1 MMSTREFYFPSGGIR
16 LHCKLDLPGDE
27 AGSRFPLVLVIP
39 GLTGHMEEPHI
50 TAIADALPLSGYACL
65 RAELYGHGMSG
76 GSFHDHNLF
85 LWALEIMDLID
96 YVRKMDADFV
106 VRGIRGASDLES
118 ETNLAQINS
127 RLLPGLETVFLPT
140 KPELACVSSSAVREA
155 AFFGADF
162 SSFVPPCIL
171 VDVKNHFNKNS

>member
-1 MMSTREFYFPSGGIR
+1 MARTCVF
-16 LHCKLDLPGDE
+16 
-27 AGSRFPLVLVIP
+27 AGSFDPVTVGHLDIIRRAARLCDRLLVTVMYNPAKKGCFTVEERLDFLARATADIP
-39 GLTGHMEEPHI
+39 HVEVDAWDGLMV
-50 TAIADALPLSGYACL
+50 
-65 RAELYGHGMSG
+65 
-76 GSFHDHNLF
+76 
-85 LWALEIMDLID
+85 D

>member
-1 MMSTREFYFPSGGIR
+1 MARTCVF
-16 LHCKLDLPGDE
+16 
-27 AGSRFPLVLVIP
+27 AGSFDPVTVGHLDIIRRAARLCDRLLVTVMYNPAKQGCFTVEERLDFLARATADIP
-39 GLTGHMEEPHI
+39 HVEVDAWDGLMV
-50 TAIADALPLSGYACL
+50 
-65 RAELYGHGMSG
+65 
-76 GSFHDHNLF
+76 
-85 LWALEIMDLID
+85 D

-106 VRGIRGASDLES
+106 VRGVRGASDLES

>member
-1 MMSTREFYFPSGGIR
+1 MARTCVF
-16 LHCKLDLPGDE
+16 
-27 AGSRFPLVLVIP
+27 AGSFDPVTVGHLDIIRRAARLCDRLLVTVMYNPAKQGCFTVEERLDFLARATADIP
-39 GLTGHMEEPHI
+39 HVEVDAWDGLMV
-50 TAIADALPLSGYACL
+50 
-65 RAELYGHGMSG
+65 
-76 GSFHDHNLF
+76 
-85 LWALEIMDLID
+85 D

-106 VRGIRGASDLES
+106 VRGVRGASDLES

-127 RLLPGLETVFLPT
+127 RLLPGLETVFLPP